1 MVVEMGPPNGSTI
14 GHAPGSTG
22 PLGAGG
28 HGGKRTLM
36 HIDDAIRYSVDI
48 DPLAPFET
56 VLSYGE
62 ECMKRAES
70 LTVFGWFVLVL
81 FVFMKAC
88 TTVMEVLPKKN
99 GWKTFFS
106 DRRAARTRYNSLV
119 ARITA
124 NADGFEE
131 IKKLI
136 KEDNA
141 RTGVQP
147 VLQRPP
153 SSTGSVGS
161 TGTAPTKS
169 ASAAQTA
176 TVQNGYQQERPKAPG
191 LANGVAKPAPHPS
204 LPDRQPPPT
213 PPRTKPGVR
222 PKPQALH
229 GNAIKPSSG
238 SSAGQDLA
246 ERFAN
251 LRTKN
256 PTTGQDAPTRT

>member
-1 MVVEMGPPNGSTI
+1 MALKE
-14 GHAPGSTG
+14 
-22 PLGAGG
+22 
-28 HGGKRTLM
+28 
-36 HIDDAIRYSVDI
+36 Y
-48 DPLAPFET
+48 
-56 VLSYGE
+56 
-62 ECMKRAES
+62 
-70 LTVFGWFVLVL
+70 
-81 FVFMKAC
+81 MKAC

-99 GWKTFFS
+99 GWKTFIS

-191 LANGVAKPAPHPS
+191 LANGDAKPAPHPS
-204 LPDRQPPPT
+204 LPDRQPPTT
-213 PPRTKPGVR
+213 PPTTKPVNQ
-222 PKPQALH
+222 PKPQAH
-229 GNAIKPSSG
+229 QRHAIKP
-238 SSAGQDLA
+238 
-246 ERFAN
+246 
-251 LRTKN
+251 RT
-256 PTTGQDAPTRT
+256 

>member
-22 PLGAGG
+22 RLGAGG

-70 LTVFGWFVLVL
+70 LTVFGRPDMALKEY
-81 FVFMKAC
+81 MKAC
-88 TTVMEVLPKKN
+88 KTVMEMLTKKN
-99 GWKTFFS
+99 GWKTFIS
-106 DRRAARTRYNSLV
+106 YRRSARTRYNSLV

-141 RTGVQP
+141 RTGV
-147 VLQRPP
+147 L
-153 SSTGSVGS
+153 
-161 TGTAPTKS
+161 
-169 ASAAQTA
+169 
-176 TVQNGYQQERPKAPG
+176 
-191 LANGVAKPAPHPS
+191 
-204 LPDRQPPPT
+204 
-213 PPRTKPGVR
+213 
-222 PKPQALH
+222 
-229 GNAIKPSSG
+229 
-238 SSAGQDLA
+238 
-246 ERFAN
+246 
-251 LRTKN
+251 
-256 PTTGQDAPTRT
+256 